1 MTAKVVTITG
11 GSDVAEPYH
20 VTGLKDVQPIAG
32 MVVSI
37 DSNQVGQMRIA
48 SRAYDKTVAGILSGA
63 NGIAPG
69 ITLRQAGTVADG
81 SLPVASIGRVW
92 CYCDADA
99 NGPIEAGDMLTTSDT
114 AGHAMKAVDF
124 NRANGSVIGKAMSS
138 LKSGRGLVLVFV
150 SLK

>member
-1 MTAKVVTITG
+1 
-11 GSDVAEPYH
+11 
-20 VTGLKDVQPIAG
+20 